1 MNGSTNGP
9 TNASEILTPSATES
23 GAMRGSRLTPAQRW
37 FSLAEFMLGG
47 AIVIGHNVYHVI
59 PNEVPILF
67 VIGLISLR
75 VRDGGWGVIGL
86 RWPASWRRTVLFALA
101 AAVTRI
107 LLGQFVIDP
116 LTAHFWPAA
125 IAPSGSDQITGHL
138 MVALRWLLLVWTFA
152 AFGEEISYRGYL
164 VTRAADVGAR
174 SKTAYWAA
182 VLMVSVLFGYGH
194 YYKGPSGMVDSGMAG
209 LVLGAAYLLSGRNL
223 WVCILA
229 HGFIDTFGVVAMF
242 FGLNN

>member
-1 MNGSTNGP
+1 VV
-9 TNASEILTPSATES
+9 
-23 GAMRGSRLTPAQRW
+23 
-37 FSLAEFMLGG
+37 GG

-67 VIGLISLR
+67 VIGLVSLR
-75 VRDGGWGVIGL
+75 VRDRGWGVIGL

-101 AAVTRI
+101 AAAARI
-107 LLGQFVIDP
+107 LLGQFVVDP

-125 IAPSGSDQITGHL
+125 IAPSGVNEITGHA
-138 MVALRWLLLVWTFA
+138 MAALRWLLIVWTFA
-152 AFGEEISYRGYL
+152 AFGEEIAYRGYL

-174 SKTAYWAA
+174 SQTAYWVA
-182 VLMVSVLFGYGH
+182 VVMVSVLFGYGH

-229 HGFIDTFGVVAMF
+229 HGFIDTAMVIVLF
-242 FGLNN
+242 FGWSS